1 MQPAALTMPIDE
13 QWPHDVNCV
22 SMRERLAQH
31 RADPA
36 CAGCHKLMD
45 PAGLRWRITIRRQRD
60 GFLDSDAI
68 A

>member
-1 MQPAALTMPIDE
+1 
-13 QWPHDVNCV
+13 
-22 SMRERLAQH
+22 MRERLAQH

-60 GFLDSDAI
+60 GFLDFGAI